1 MNLMGLKIRTINILN
16 ALNVEYF
23 QDTVIA
29 IELVEAR
36 SASGFSDVEAK
47 ANVMYLALMALLA
60 NQYYD
65 NLSDPIQLLL
75 AQIIF
80 TDADTLSQA
89 AIQSP
94 NADIADMTDMLK
106 PKSDAIADARR
117 QLNVFFQFLQSIE
130 YFRNIYES
138 RNKNQKFTETNK
150 SHRAFMQMAT
160 DVDMDEDEK
169 TIVSKKTS
177 IGTTGLACCIA
188 VCIYGKTTQNK
199 TALNVSHI
207 ATLTAEIIEELKS
220 GLSEK
225 YSLNSESLE
234 VYLAGG
240 CIGSLYNEVSLL
252 MQTDLGIHD
261 MRLGLSDVSLDE
273 GSCIVI
279 QGKYP
284 NKIAYCFDQPIL
296 QKLIVSQPSQD
307 SEEGKL
313 SDFEI
318 SNESSS
324 SSEASFEPHK
334 NQHMNLFFKSNG

>member
-16 ALNVEYF
+16 AFNVEYF

-117 QLNVFFQFLQSIE
+117 QL
-130 YFRNIYES
+130 
-138 RNKNQKFTETNK
+138 QK
-150 SHRAFMQMAT
+150 
-160 DVDMDEDEK
+160 
-169 TIVSKKTS
+169 
-177 IGTTGLACCIA
+177 
-188 VCIYGKTTQNK
+188 
-199 TALNVSHI
+199 
-207 ATLTAEIIEELKS
+207 
-220 GLSEK
+220 
-225 YSLNSESLE
+225 
-234 VYLAGG
+234 YL
-240 CIGSLYNEVSLL
+240 
-252 MQTDLGIHD
+252 
-261 MRLGLSDVSLDE
+261 
-273 GSCIVI
+273 
-279 QGKYP
+279 
-284 NKIAYCFDQPIL
+284 
-296 QKLIVSQPSQD
+296 
-307 SEEGKL
+307 
-313 SDFEI
+313 
-318 SNESSS
+318 
-324 SSEASFEPHK
+324 
-334 NQHMNLFFKSNG
+334 